1 MNTIKHYKNKNSK
14 LKVMISY
21 QNYPQEWKN
30 LEVKFNEYFPGQFKT
45 VDWNNFDEDYRD
57 KNIGIIYMEWLA

>member
-1 MNTIKHYKNKNSK
+1 
-14 LKVMISY
+14 MISY

-57 KNIGIIYMEWLA
+57 KNIGIIYME